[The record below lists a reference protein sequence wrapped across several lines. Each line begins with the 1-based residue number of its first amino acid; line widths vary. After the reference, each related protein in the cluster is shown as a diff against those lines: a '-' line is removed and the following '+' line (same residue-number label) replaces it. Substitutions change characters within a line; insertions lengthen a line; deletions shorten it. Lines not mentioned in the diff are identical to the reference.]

1 MKLKSLRIF
10 RCLYLSLISSLQV
23 SKHYAPAA
31 AVAAAPIHY
40 DYDDGYYNQ
49 AQYEYVPQYD
59 AGHYGHYA
67 SPYATHY

>member
-1 MKLKSLRIF
+1 M
-10 RCLYLSLISSLQV
+10 ISSFQV

-31 AVAAAPIHY
+31 AAAPIHY